1 MQLRNFFRTHS
12 NIRNYSMS
20 SKEKHN
26 LTNSTLKASNLS
38 KYTNIS
44 KTSRPIYLEAFI

>member
-1 MQLRNFFRTHS
+1 MLLRNFFRTHRIIT
-12 NIRNYSMS
+12 NITMS

-26 LTNSTLKASNLS
+26 LTKYTLKASNLS

-44 KTSRPIYLEAFI
+44 KTSRPIYPEAFI